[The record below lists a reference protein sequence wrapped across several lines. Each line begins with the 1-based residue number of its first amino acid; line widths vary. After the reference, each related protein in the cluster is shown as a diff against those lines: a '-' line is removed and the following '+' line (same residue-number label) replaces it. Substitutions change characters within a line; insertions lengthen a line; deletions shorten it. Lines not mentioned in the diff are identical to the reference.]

1 MEVEYAIISSGRRRL
16 VYSKWIYFGYWVFVT
31 IIFLYD
37 RTYLITK
44 AGLPYFFVCSIVRIA
59 LLIGLAWINLNVLIP
74 RYLFRKHYI
83 SYFGLVL
90 LLIVGY
96 LIVQSLY
103 DYYLFGFI
111 ISPNKGGQLSASLA
125 YNFTHTSLYLLLT
138 VALKFSIDWYEQN
151 KLLHEVRVEKLQ
163 TEVNYLRSQVN
174 PHFLF
179 NALNNLYALTIKK
192 SDQAPYVVLKLSE
205 LMEYML
211 YESDADY
218 VPLEREVNYLRNYL
232 ELEKIRQGNHADIQ
246 LTVTGNMDHCQIPP
260 FLILPLVENAFKHG
274 ISKTI
279 HNAYLHIYIE
289 VNTVLSVKVVNNKL
303 QFQRSEVNGGIGL
316 VNLKKRLELLYP
328 GRHTL
333 DIINGSI
340 QYEVLLK
347 IDLSCSIA

>member
-1 MEVEYAIISSGRRRL
+1 MGTGTDMITVGHERDKR
-16 VYSKWIYFGYWVFVT
+16 IYLGYWILVT

-44 AGLPYFFVCSIVRIA
+44 ASLPYFLACSVVRIA
-59 LLIGLAWINLNVLIP
+59 LLVALAWINLNVLIP
-74 RYLFRKHYI
+74 RYLFKERYVA
-83 SYFGLVL
+83 YFGLVL
-90 LLIVGY
+90 ALIVGY
-96 LIVQSLY
+96 LVIQSLY

-111 ISPNKGGQLSASLA
+111 VAPHRSGRLSTSLA

-138 VALKFSIDWYEQN
+138 VALRFSIDWYEQK
-151 KLLHEVRVEKLQ
+151 KLINEIRIEKLQ

-179 NALNNLYALTIKK
+179 NALNNLYALTIRK
-192 SDQAPYVVLKLSE
+192 SDEAPDVVLKLSE

-218 VPLEREVNYLRNYL
+218 VPLEREINYLRNYL

-246 LTVTGNMDHCQIPP
+246 LTVKGNMENCQVSP

-274 ISKTI
+274 ISKAV
-279 HNAYLHIYIE
+279 HNAYLH
-289 VNTVLSVKVVNNKL
+289 VNIDLNSRLSVKVTNNKL
-303 QFQRSEVNGGIGL
+303 SFQPAEANGGIGL

-328 GRHTL
+328 GKHTL
-333 DIINGSI
+333 EIVNGPVE
-340 QYEVLLK
+340 YEVLLK
-347 IDLSCSIA
+347 IDVSC